1 MQTHGLACAN
11 NCVFCH
17 HHTIPVAT
25 FSRKIDSPEFLVE
38 QALEKHRRMTY
49 DCSIRGR
56 SRGYAGGA
64 EKADEH
70 PPLRAEPRRGAN
82 DLRRDQQILRT
93 PPPEP
98 HRTVYEQITGMGGRE
113 EIAALRP
120 FRGGQPHYSAQ
131 QHYEPTSYRRTT
143 HSTTPK
149 TLFCALFHL
158 RPVIPTASCLHD
170 ARS

>member
-17 HHTIPVAT
+17 HHTNPVAT

-56 SRGYAGGA
+56 SRGYAA
-64 EKADEH
+64 
-70 PPLRAEPRRGAN
+70 PLRAEPRRGAN

-98 HRTVYEQITGMGGRE
+98 HRTVYEQTTGMGGERKLPPYGHSGGGAAALQCS
-113 EIAALRP
+113 AALRTDVLP
-120 FRGGQPHYSAQ
+120 PHTAAHNAQHPPPASSAGGA
-131 QHYEPTSYRRTT
+131 
-143 HSTTPK
+143 
-149 TLFCALFHL
+149 TLDAEVFASL
-158 RPVIPTASCLHD
+158 R
-170 ARS
+170 